1 VIFQRK
7 ERDHSAQ
14 QVIIQLVDK
23 NSGSAGNDEQVAPD
37 VNVPGIHA
45 ARRRS
50 CNVSVKLRW
59 RRRKV

>member
-23 NSGSAGNDEQVAPD
+23 NSGSVGNDEQ
-37 VNVPGIHA
+37 
-45 ARRRS
+45 S
-50 CNVSVKLRW
+50 LLT
-59 RRRKV
+59 